1 MIANLDYLNY
11 MHSLKGSIFKI
22 LPLYEE
28 GVSTLPDH
36 INSVIF
42 EVHNVKEITP
52 DYDGAWLVQ
61 THAILNGLLT
71 ECMKEDNKPFI
82 KSKVFGTI
90 DTIEKQINR
99 LEQEWFNVQ
108 LL

>member
-1 MIANLDYLNY
+1 MIAKLDYLSY

-28 GVSTLPDH
+28 GVSTLSDH
-36 INSVIF
+36 INKVIF

-61 THAILNGLLT
+61 THAILNGLIK
-71 ECMKEDNKPFI
+71 ECNKIDNKPFI
-82 KSKVFGTI
+82 KSQVFGI
-90 DTIEKQINR
+90 LDTIEKQINK
-99 LEQEWFNVQ
+99 LEQE
-108 LL
+108 